1 MKVIFLDIDGV
12 LNSEDYVY
20 SCREYGIAIDPTRMV
35 LLKQIIDETNAKI
48 VLSTSWREHW
58 EKAPNECGKI
68 GLQINNIFSQYN
80 LEILDKTPNLRTR
93 REQEIWYWLNKNPQ
107 VKNFVV
113 LDDMFLCA
121 EFLNGHFIKTSNR
134 FDGLDEADVEKAIE
148 ILSEGD

>member
-35 LLKQIIDETNAKI
+35 LLKQIINETNAKI

-58 EKAPNECGKI
+58 EKNPDECRKT
-68 GLQINNIFSQYN
+68 GLQINTIFSKYD
-80 LEILDKTPNLRTR
+80 LEIFDKTPNLRTR

>member
-1 MKVIFLDIDGV
+1 MKVVFLDIDGV

-20 SCREYGIAIDPTRMV
+20 SYREYGIAIDPTRMV

-58 EKAPNECGKI
+58 EKTPNECGKI
-68 GLQINNIFSQYN
+68 GLQINSIFSQYN

-93 REQEIWYWLNKNPQ
+93 REQEIWYWLNKHPQ
-107 VKNFVV
+107 VKNFIV

-121 EFLNGHFIKTSNR
+121 EFLDGHFIKTSNH
-134 FDGLDEADVEKAIE
+134 FDGLDEADVEKAIG
-148 ILSEGD
+148 ILNKGD

>member
-1 MKVIFLDIDGV
+1 MKVVFLDIDGV

-20 SCREYGIAIDPTRMV
+20 SYREYGIAIDPTRMV
-35 LLKQIIDETNAKI
+35 LLKQIIDQTNAKI

-68 GLQINNIFSQYN
+68 GLQINSIFSQYN

-121 EFLNGHFIKTSNR
+121 EFLDGHFIKTSNH
-134 FDGLDEADVEKAIE
+134 FDGLDEADVEKAIG
-148 ILSEGD
+148 ILNKGD

>member
-1 MKVIFLDIDGV
+1 MKVVFLDIDGV

-35 LLKQIIDETNAKI
+35 LLKQIIDKTNAKI

-58 EKAPNECGKI
+58 EKTPNECGKI
-68 GLQINNIFSQYN
+68 GLQINSIFSQYN

-93 REQEIWYWLNKNPQ
+93 REQEIWYWLNKHPQ
-107 VKNFVV
+107 VKNFIV

-121 EFLNGHFIKTSNR
+121 EFLDGHFIKTSNH
-134 FDGLDEADVEKAIE
+134 FDGLDEADVEKAIG
-148 ILSEGD
+148 ILNKGD

>member
-1 MKVIFLDIDGV
+1 MKVVFLDIDGV

-20 SCREYGIAIDPTRMV
+20 SYREYGIAIDPTRMV

-58 EKAPNECGKI
+58 EKTPNECGKI

-93 REQEIWYWLNKNPQ
+93 REQEIWYWLNKHPQ

-121 EFLNGHFIKTSNR
+121 EFLDGHFIKTSNH
-134 FDGLDEADVEKAIE
+134 FDGLDEADVEKAIG
-148 ILSEGD
+148 ILNKGD